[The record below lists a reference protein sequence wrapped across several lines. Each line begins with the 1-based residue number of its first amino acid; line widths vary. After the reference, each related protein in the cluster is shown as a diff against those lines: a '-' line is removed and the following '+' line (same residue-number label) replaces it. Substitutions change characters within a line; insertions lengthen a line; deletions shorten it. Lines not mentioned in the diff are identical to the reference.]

1 MPPTTETSTRPV
13 YVNFVT
19 SGLGGII
26 GWTVV
31 HPLNTLSI
39 RMNLI
44 IAQNAGLQPIQQQR
58 LSFVRFSTDIIKNES
73 VGALY
78 RGLTA
83 GWLRQVFFATSIYGF
98 YEIFRDQLA
107 KFSDDLGYAARA
119 VAGVGS
125 GAVAAFVSCPAE
137 VPLVRMANDNALP
150 LAQRRNYRGVGDAF
164 LRIYREEG
172 VRAFFRGVE
181 PFILRAIMLGSIQ
194 VGTYD
199 YFREVYRRQYQITD
213 PVKNVFAAAM
223 TSGLLYS
230 FATMPLETVKN
241 RMAVQKPD
249 PKTGSLLY
257 RSIPQTFHQIVKRE
271 GLTRLW

>member
-1 MPPTTETSTRPV
+1 
-13 YVNFVT
+13 
-19 SGLGGII
+19 
-26 GWTVV
+26 
-31 HPLNTLSI
+31 
-39 RMNLI
+39 MNPHFKL
-44 IAQNAGLQPIQQQR
+44 
-58 LSFVRFSTDIIKNES
+58 FKT
-73 VGALY
+73 
-78 RGLTA
+78 
-83 GWLRQVFFATSIYGF
+83 
-98 YEIFRDQLA
+98 
-107 KFSDDLGYAARA
+107 
-119 VAGVGS
+119 
-125 GAVAAFVSCPAE
+125 AVAAFVSCPAE

-271 GLTRLW
+271 GLTRLWSGYLPYYLRCGIHTLVMFSSIEFMRSQYDKTSARQL